1 MATAPETPCQATIG
15 FDAAQEVVRENAL
28 PLGIESVPLA
38 KAGRRVLA
46 QPVVARIDSPRRDS
60 AAMDGYAVCSA
71 DLTGEVV
78 RLKLVGE
85 STAGGSAPQP
95 LEPGTALRMSTGAP
109 MPPGADRVVMRELT
123 RTEGNQVIVPGT
135 TGKSHVRARASDF
148 ARGDVLLPAGTRVD
162 ARTMVVTAAADMD
175 RVGVWRQPRV
185 HVLSNG
191 DELAPPGHATPNAD
205 WVPDSLSEGLALLA
219 RQWGGKPVGASR
231 SKDQVQGLRA
241 MAQAA
246 LEDADILLV
255 VGGASHGHRDMAR
268 SALMPLGLRLLFS
281 GVAMKPGKP
290 LWYGRIGGAH
300 VLGLPGNPTA
310 ALTTAR
316 LFLAP
321 LACGLSGAGFDHALR
336 WSERRLL
343 HDTPGGSERDQFL
356 CANADGAG
364 NGVSIIERQQASAQ
378 MMLAQADLLVQRRA
392 GAAPAKAGAMLRC
405 LRF

>member
-1 MATAPETPCQATIG
+1 MATAPDIPCKATIS
-15 FDAAQEVVRENAL
+15 FDAAQAIVRENAA
-28 PLGIESVPLA
+28 PLAMESVPLA

-46 QPVVARIDSPRRDS
+46 QAVIAQIDSPRRDS
-60 AAMDGYAVCSA
+60 AAMDGYAVRSA
-71 DLTGEVV
+71 DLTGEAT

-85 STAGGSAPQP
+85 SAAGGAVPQP
-95 LEPGTALRMSTGAP
+95 LDPGTALRISTGAP
-109 MPPGADRVVMRELT
+109 MPSGADRVIMRELT
-123 RTEGNQVIVPGT
+123 RTEGNEVVVPGAS
-135 TGKSHVRARASDF
+135 GKNHVRARASDF
-148 ARGDVLLPAGTRVD
+148 ASGDALLPSGTRID
-162 ARTMVVTAAADMD
+162 ARAMIVAAAADLD
-175 RVGVWRQPRV
+175 RVTVWRRPRL

-191 DELAPPGHATPNAD
+191 DELVPPGNAATNAD
-205 WVPDSLSEGLALLA
+205 AVPDSLSEGLALLA
-219 RQWGGKPVGASR
+219 RQWGAKPVGASR
-231 SKDQVQGLRA
+231 SKDQVEGLRA

-246 LEDADILLV
+246 LAGADILLV

-336 WSERRLL
+336 WRERRLL
-343 HDTPGGSERDQFL
+343 HDAPGGSDRDQFL
-356 CANADGAG
+356 CAIADEPG
-364 NGVSIIERQQASAQ
+364 NGVSIMERQQASAQ
-378 MMLAQADLLVQRRA
+378 MMLARADLLVERRA
-392 GAAPAKAGAMLRC
+392 GAARATEGAMLRC
-405 LRF
+405 LHF